1 MSRATSP
8 FRPATVLALLL
19 VGALAF
25 LLLLFAMGKG
35 WTGDDERD
43 GGSHAAA
50 NGLNGY
56 SGLVSLAEDTGHEVT
71 LSRNPSAN
79 NDYGLLILTPP
90 LWSDAEEINEIIQ
103 NRRDNA
109 SGPTIL
115 ILPKWVAFPA
125 QETPEV
131 EVPSGWVN
139 LYAATIP
146 QWFAELEIGQ
156 GAELS
161 VGQTDGWQGLAL
173 SGDLPDEEQVM
184 AMTTQPDIE
193 LRAMVVDDEG
203 DVLVAQIDPKND
215 TSGDDYYYDDYEP
228 WPVIVVFEP
237 DLMNNYGMADR
248 DRAQLAM
255 DLITIASEDSY
266 IPVRFDLTLNG
277 LGESQNLLTLA
288 FEPPFLAATLCL
300 ILAAIVI
307 AWRAF
312 RRFGP
317 PVAEEPAM
325 AQGKRQLARNGASLL
340 ERVRRW
346 HLLKQ
351 PYEDMIGRRVAA
363 ALGLKIADHG
373 TREAAIDT
381 ALAGR
386 GHQGPPFSQ
395 LAEDLR
401 EASGPRDIIRA
412 AQRLRTFERTLQQ

>member
-1 MSRATSP
+1 MSRAASP
-8 FRPATVLALLL
+8 FRPGTVLVLLL

-25 LLLLFAMGKG
+25 LLLLFAIGKG

-56 SGLVSLAEDTGHEVT
+56 SGLASLVESTGHEVT

-90 LWSDAEEINEIIQ
+90 LWSDAEEINEIIES
-103 NRRDNA
+103 RRANA

-115 ILPKWVAFPA
+115 IVPKWVAFPA
-125 QETPEV
+125 RDTGDT

-139 LYAATIP
+139 LYSATVP

-161 VGQTDGWQGLAL
+161 VGKTGGWQGLAL
-173 SGDLPDEEQVM
+173 SGELPDEEQVL
-184 AMTTQPDIE
+184 ALTGQPDIE

-203 DVLVAQIDPKND
+203 DVLVAQVDSK
-215 TSGDDYYYDDYEP
+215 SGASADEYYYDDYEP

-237 DLMNNYGMADR
+237 DLVNNYGMADR
-248 DRAQLAM
+248 DRARLAL
-255 DLITIASEDSY
+255 DLVAIASEDSN

-373 TREAAIDT
+373 TREAAIDR
-381 ALAGR
+381 ALASR

-395 LAEDLR
+395 LAADLR
-401 EASGPRDIIRA
+401 EAGGPRDIIRA
-412 AQRLRTFERTLQQ
+412 AQRLRTFERTLTQ